1 MARAIENLYFNTGCV
16 YVPRLTAIPAE
27 FLIRRRTFFSIFL
40 SYRTINVPLVLLLSS
55 ATLSLSNAHV
65 LLPQFPRRKVQ
76 TDIFIIIFPALG
88 EHLLTPNTR
97 FCRRCVFVF
106 DPVPSSSRPV
116 DLNYECSADNRASP
130 FQNAALCPGLLSFLH
145 VWPGSSR
152 FKRKFP
158 RIPFANASIRDWCS
172 RSASETRRIFP
183 TQGRHSSRDLS
194 FLLLLVFSSLFHS
207 KPLSPI
213 FYREFRANVP
223 IYQFFGDLCLF
234 TLASVSRSSRWKNT
248 KTARV
253 FFSLSFRIIGLVK
266 LYLFFY
272 VNR

>member
-1 MARAIENLYFNTGCV
+1 MHLTQPRSTNSRHLENMARAIENLYFNTGCV

-27 FLIRRRTFFSIFL
+27 FLIRRRTFFSIFR
-40 SYRTINVPLVLLLSS
+40 SYWTINVPLVLLLSS
-55 ATLSLSNAHV
+55 ATLFLSNAHV

-145 VWPGSSR
+145 V
-152 FKRKFP
+152 
-158 RIPFANASIRDWCS
+158 
-172 RSASETRRIFP
+172 
-183 TQGRHSSRDLS
+183 
-194 FLLLLVFSSLFHS
+194 
-207 KPLSPI
+207 
-213 FYREFRANVP
+213 
-223 IYQFFGDLCLF
+223 
-234 TLASVSRSSRWKNT
+234 
-248 KTARV
+248 
-253 FFSLSFRIIGLVK
+253 
-266 LYLFFY
+266 
-272 VNR
+272 